1 VGTASSSWSS
11 LNYDKESERRDSS
24 DLSVFSLSSDVLEFG
39 DFWIFGCL
47 FTNSAKASLSNCTA
61 FCGLLDG
68 LTSSF
73 YFPEGSGS
81 ADGYEVFKE
90 LIDLGEGSELE
101 EERSSLEIHLKD
113 GSY

>member
-1 VGTASSSWSS
+1 
-11 LNYDKESERRDSS
+11 
-24 DLSVFSLSSDVLEFG
+24 
-39 DFWIFGCL
+39 
-47 FTNSAKASLSNCTA
+47 
-61 FCGLLDG
+61 LDG